1 MSVDSDLIGRLG
13 VHGVARLVLEELG
26 WIFREQHES
35 DHGIDAI
42 VETVVDGAARR
53 AG

>member
-1 MSVDSDLIGRLG
+1 
-13 VHGVARLVLEELG
+13 VARLVLEELG